1 MQHMSSKRGKRARRS
16 SAGQP
21 LPDEMMTEIVLRLP
35 AYSIVRF
42 RAVSRSWAAMLSS
55 PGFQDGYAAMADA
68 RRMSMSKFVFFAASP
83 ASPRGATAVYSC
95 DVGPVRRITTT
106 TTDLLFNI
114 DRLRPGFLVV
124 SSRPCHGL
132 TLLADTRSF
141 AYWVCNSSTG
151 VFRPLPRRRCHD
163 LSSAGLAFDDRTKEH
178 KVVHLFCH
186 VSRGGESEAMTMVA
200 RSTRSAQPCPCRRR
214 ELSTEGSHGGDD

>member
-1 MQHMSSKRGKRARRS
+1 
-16 SAGQP
+16 
-21 LPDEMMTEIVLRLP
+21 
-35 AYSIVRF
+35 
-42 RAVSRSWAAMLSS
+42 
-55 PGFQDGYAAMADA
+55 MADA

-186 VSRGGESEAMTMVA
+186 VSRGGESESMTMVA
-200 RSTRSAQPCPCRRR
+200 RSTRSAPQAARGGQPPEAYRGV
-214 ELSTEGSHGGDD
+214 SVAW